1 MLRGLVFAMFSLVLS
16 TGQVLA
22 QGTPSP
28 ENAKVYFIWPG
39 DGQVIRGGKFWLR
52 FGLRN
57 MGVAPS
63 GADENDFIEG
73 DGLDNF
79 MRLNLRY
86 LLPIGEGR
94 DEIISTFRIDRG
106 LLVEPRPPKSN
117 WSRSRKQNRNGF
129 LAHASFV
136 HRHDNSASSSFAPFS
151 LL

>member
-63 GADENDFIEG
+63 GVKMPNTGHHHLVLNVDPPPLDEPIPADKDHFHYGAGQTEVRME
-73 DGLDNF
+73 
-79 MRLNLRY
+79 
-86 LLPIGEGR
+86 LPPGR
-94 DEIISTFRIDRG
+94 HTHSHDLQKNKPGTGWASGGRVR
-106 LLVEPRPPKSN
+106 KS
-117 WSRSRKQNRNGF
+117 
-129 LAHASFV
+129 
-136 HRHDNSASSSFAPFS
+136 
-151 LL
+151 

>member
-63 GADENDFIEG
+63 GVKMPNTGHHHLVLNADPPLLDEPIPADKNHLHYGAGQTEVRMELAPGRHTLQLILG
-73 DGLDNF
+73 DAKH
-79 MRLNLRY
+79 
-86 LLPIGEGR
+86 
-94 DEIISTFRIDRG
+94 
-106 LLVEPRPPKSN
+106 RPHDPPVM
-117 WSRSRKQNRNGF
+117 SRQIT
-129 LAHASFV
+129 V
-136 HRHDNSASSSFAPFS
+136 IVP
-151 LL
+151 